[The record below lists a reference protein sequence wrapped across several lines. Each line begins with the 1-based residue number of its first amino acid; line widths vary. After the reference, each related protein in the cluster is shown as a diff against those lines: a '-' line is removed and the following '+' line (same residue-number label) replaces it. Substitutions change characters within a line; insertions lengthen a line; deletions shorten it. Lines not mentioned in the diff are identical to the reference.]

1 MFGDIWRINV
11 PQFREL
17 DWVRQ
22 MVDDLLQD
30 FEASDIRSV
39 PRGTFPLV
47 NVGTTA
53 DAVRVY
59 VFAPGV
65 DPKDLDVSIQNNVLI
80 MRGKREF
87 PAKSAEGGGEWPAFY
102 RRERFGGEF
111 SRAVALPERL
121 NGEAAEARARNGM
134 LEIKLPKREE
144 VQPRR
149 IEITAN

>member
-1 MFGDIWRINV
+1 MFGDLWRFDV

-22 MVDDLLQD
+22 MVDDLFQD

-39 PRGTFPLV
+39 RRGTFPMV

-65 DPKDLDVSIQNNVLI
+65 DPKDLDVSIQNNVL
-80 MRGKREF
+80 MLRGKREL
-87 PAKSAEGGGEWPAFY
+87 PVKSAESGQWPAFY
-102 RRERFGGEF
+102 RHERVGGEF
-111 SRAVALPERL
+111 SRAVVLPEGL
-121 NGEAAEARARNGM
+121 NSEAIEARARNGM
-134 LEIKLPKREE
+134 LEITVPKREE
-144 VQPRR
+144 LQPRK
-149 IEITAN
+149 IAITAA

>member
-1 MFGDIWRINV
+1 MFGDLWRFDV

-22 MVDDLLQD
+22 MMDDLFQD

-39 PRGTFPLV
+39 PRGTFPMV

-65 DPKDLDVSIQNNVLI
+65 DPKELDVTIQDNVLTLH
-80 MRGKREF
+80 GKRAL
-87 PAKSAEGGGEWPAFY
+87 PAKSAEGSQGAAFY

-111 SRAVALPERL
+111 SRAIALPEGL
-121 NGEAAEARARNGM
+121 DSEAAEARARNGV
-134 LEIKLPKREE
+134 LEITLPKREE
-144 VQPRR
+144 LQPRR
-149 IEITAN
+149 IEITAT

>member
-1 MFGDIWRINV
+1 MFGDLWRFDV

-22 MVDDLLQD
+22 MMDDLFQD

-39 PRGTFPLV
+39 PRGTFPMV

-65 DPKDLDVSIQNNVLI
+65 DPKDLDVTIQDNVL
-80 MRGKREF
+80 MLRGKRELS
-87 PAKSAEGGGEWPAFY
+87 AKSAEGGQWPAFY

-111 SRAVALPERL
+111 SRAVALPEGL
-121 NGEAAEARARNGM
+121 NSEAAEAKARNGV
-134 LEIKLPKREE
+134 LEITLPKRKEL
-144 VQPRR
+144 QPRR
-149 IEITAN
+149 IEITAT